1 MSMHAQVIFLVAA
14 LNQCFEF
21 SAPEEFRPQLE
32 RLVGVCE
39 REHPA
44 LCARID
50 GGALTD
56 EDKAEIIAAA
66 AKMG

>member
-14 LNQCFEF
+14 LAECFPDAE
-21 SAPEEFRPQLE
+21 PEEFRARLE

-39 REHPA
+39 REHSA

-50 GGALTD
+50 GGVLSD
-56 EDKAEIIAAA
+56 DDKAEIIAAA